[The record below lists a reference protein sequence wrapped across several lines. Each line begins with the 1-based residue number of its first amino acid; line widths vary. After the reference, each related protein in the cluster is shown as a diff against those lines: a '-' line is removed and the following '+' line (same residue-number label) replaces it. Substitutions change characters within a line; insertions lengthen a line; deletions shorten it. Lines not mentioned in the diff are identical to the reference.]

1 VIAILAFT
9 HVFVAGPE
17 LVPVPSVFRVI
28 DWPPTVTVVWALTT
42 VTPVT
47 GDLAPTGPANYLMVF
62 NGSASSINVTLP
74 IPSFDGQA
82 VTSRVVAV
90 AASTLAAPV
99 FTPIPIPSTV
109 YGTGTVAITYSATA
123 TVSVYVLGASV
134 S

>member
-1 VIAILAFT
+1 MATYAVQT
-9 HVFVAGPE
+9 
-17 LVPVPSVFRVI
+17 PVHQSVQ
-28 DWPPTVTVVWALTT
+28 LTT

-74 IPSFDGQA
+74 IPNVDGNLT
-82 VTSRVVAV
+82 VTSRVIAV

-99 FTPIPIPSTV
+99 FVPIPIPASV

-123 TVSVYVLGASV
+123 TVSVYVFAVSV

>member
-1 VIAILAFT
+1 MATYAVQTPVHQA
-9 HVFVAGPE
+9 
-17 LVPVPSVFRVI
+17 VP
-28 DWPPTVTVVWALTT
+28 LTT

-74 IPSFDGQA
+74 IPSFDGQS

-99 FTPIPIPSTV
+99 FVPIPIPASV

-123 TVSVYVLGASV
+123 TVSVYVLAASV